1 MSNFAILFIFFN
13 LMGSINKAH
22 TFVTHMLSEQ
32 NVYYNIHFIVI
43 IIIVRV
49 LHHYTRHDRTT
60 GKTTQN
66 NRLKYQSI
74 WTLSDFYDNAP
85 FYSST
90 FCFAHTHSHKI
101 SPYTLIHQ
109 KMEIFPFIHFRSIS
123 FIKSFYTL
131 TLIDISAHMYLQIYF
146 RSAIYVWGATIDIQH
161 YLVRKK

>member
-1 MSNFAILFIFFN
+1 
-13 LMGSINKAH
+13 MGSINKAH

-74 WTLSDFYDNAP
+74 
-85 FYSST
+85 
-90 FCFAHTHSHKI
+90 
-101 SPYTLIHQ
+101 
-109 KMEIFPFIHFRSIS
+109 
-123 FIKSFYTL
+123 
-131 TLIDISAHMYLQIYF
+131 
-146 RSAIYVWGATIDIQH
+146 
-161 YLVRKK
+161 